1 MPMTMFFYSEK
12 IVFVID
18 FVVHVDMLKM
28 SFLKA
33 CSGFVFSICYE
44 FRLGGYSV
52 GKLLVMWWSSVY
64 CTQQDVYTAQCGA
77 YCFESHLLKQ

>member
-1 MPMTMFFYSEK
+1 M
-12 IVFVID
+12 ID

-64 CTQQDVYTAQCGA
+64 CTQQDVYTAQCSV
-77 YCFESHLLKQ
+77 YCTV